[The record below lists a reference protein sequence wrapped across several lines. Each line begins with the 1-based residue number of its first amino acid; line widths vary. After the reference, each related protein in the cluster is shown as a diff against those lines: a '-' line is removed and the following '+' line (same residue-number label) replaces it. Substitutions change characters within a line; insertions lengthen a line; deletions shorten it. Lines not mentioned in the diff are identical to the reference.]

1 MASLDKADFRAP
13 IRVADAAELQR
24 MGLGGRDLVS
34 RTDLEDQLGTGPII
48 LDGLR
53 RRPHYFDGRFLT
65 GADLTRDQD
74 YVRQRQADMARA
86 SSAGVISGL
95 QVRSFGLARG
105 QTIRIEAG
113 VGLTPSGDVVM
124 LTTQRDVPLL
134 DLPIS
139 RQLDAAMGLREE

>member
-1 MASLDKADFRAP
+1 MTLLDKPQERFS
-13 IRVADAAELQR
+13 IQVADAAEIAR
-24 MGLGGRDLVS
+24 MAGASGQLVA
-34 RTDLEDQLGTGPII
+34 REDLEDQLGGGPLI

-95 QVRSFGLARG
+95 QVRSYALARG

-113 VGLTPSGDVVM
+113 VGLTPSGDV
-124 LTTQRDVPLL
+124 
-134 DLPIS
+134 
-139 RQLDAAMGLREE
+139 